1 MLPALD
7 QKLVSRTVLTSS
19 LITVQQ
25 VKELVSGACQLLS
38 WVVMAPAL
46 AMCL

>member
-19 LITVQQ
+19 LKTVRQ
-25 VKELVSGACQLLS
+25 VREQVSGACQLHS